1 MRLPDKW
8 VNYIVKELQGAY
20 GQQFAGK
27 FSKVDSGVDVGI
39 ENFKESLAT
48 RLGGFIDHPDAL
60 RYALDNLPETHCP
73 NVPEFHKLAQSA
85 PRRTSQALSYTPTPA
100 DEEKAKAIIEKA
112 ASEMKPKFSGGIDKH
127 GATHP
132 RSAMHLRFI
141 FDAAKNDYRF
151 KPCVAEMIEKGIC
164 TDDCRLLK
172 RYAGTNQWE
181 RE

>member
-60 RYALDNLPETHCP
+60 RHALDNLPETHCP
-73 NVPEFHKLAQSA
+73 NVPEFHRLAQSA
-85 PRRTSQALSYTPTPA
+85 QRKTSQALSYTPKPA
-100 DEEKAKAIIEKA
+100 DEEKAKAIIAKA
-112 ASEMKPKFSGGIDKH
+112 AAEMKPKFSGGIDVH
-127 GATHP
+127 WATHP
-132 RSAMHLRFI
+132 RSEMQLRFI
-141 FDAAKNDYRF
+141 FDASKHDHRF
-151 KPCVAEMIEKGIC
+151 KPCVAEMSEKGIC
-164 TDDCRLLK
+164 NADGHLLK
-172 RYAGTNQWE
+172 KYSGTNQWA
-181 RE
+181 RT